1 MNRSERRRA
10 AYRRMR
16 EDVAEFSAHALEM
29 PLREYQKVWARQIYA
44 AGMSRT
50 NQTIVVEMSRQSG
63 KNETAAQLEVA
74 LLAANAGRGG
84 DIVKTAPTW
93 KPQIVNSK
101 RRFEAR
107 ARQAKRR
114 LSFLNFRG
122 TQGYI
127 VECGAASIQFLSASP
142 TADVVGATA
151 SILLEVDEAQDV
163 APAKYDKDFAPM
175 RASTGAPVALYGTAW
190 TTDTLL
196 AQFAEKVQAG
206 ALAGSYHRIPWDI
219 VAAEVPVYGEFVQS
233 EIRRLGIDHPLIRTQ
248 YLLIPLESGGYML
261 TDQQLRQVIGRHPR
275 QAAREGE
282 AQIVVGIDFAGA
294 DEAAGSIEMLLASGG
309 SRDSV
314 AVTVASVTWHPLI
327 AGADQTAAM
336 EWPEI
341 QILDRYEWT
350 NVRPDAVHHALI
362 DIVENKWQADRIH
375 CDATG
380 IGETSTAFLAAALPN
395 GAQRVVGQKFDAAWK
410 THTRLAFNLIAQINS
425 GRLHDYATTEADGD
439 PLIWARASEQPPA
452 GNVTARAWH
461 QRGHARLEARPGQ
474 RVRAYVPDNEGHD
487 DLLIADMLAVDAALA
502 GPRPY
507 VNPAAVSTVLSAW

>member
-1 MNRSERRRA
+1 MNKSERRRA

-16 EDVAEFSAHALEM
+16 QDVAEFSAHALEM
-29 PLREYQKVWARQIYA
+29 PLREYQKTWARQIYA
-44 AGMSRT
+44 AGMARD

-107 ARQAKRR
+107 ARQARRR

-196 AQFAEKVQAG
+196 AQFAERVQAASAARREPPISG
-206 ALAGSYHRIPWDI
+206 AAR
-219 VAAEVPVYGEFVQS
+219 A
-233 EIRRLGIDHPLIRTQ
+233 
-248 YLLIPLESGGYML
+248 
-261 TDQQLRQVIGRHPR
+261 PR
-275 QAAREGE
+275 QDQGP
-282 AQIVVGIDFAGA
+282 
-294 DEAAGSIEMLLASGG
+294 S
-309 SRDSV
+309 
-314 AVTVASVTWHPLI
+314 PL
-327 AGADQTAAM
+327 
-336 EWPEI
+336 
-341 QILDRYEWT
+341 
-350 NVRPDAVHHALI
+350 
-362 DIVENKWQADRIH
+362 
-375 CDATG
+375 
-380 IGETSTAFLAAALPN
+380 
-395 GAQRVVGQKFDAAWK
+395 
-410 THTRLAFNLIAQINS
+410 
-425 GRLHDYATTEADGD
+425 
-439 PLIWARASEQPPA
+439 
-452 GNVTARAWH
+452 
-461 QRGHARLEARPGQ
+461 RPGP
-474 RVRAYVPDNEGHD
+474 RF
-487 DLLIADMLAVDAALA
+487 
-502 GPRPY
+502 GPAET
-507 VNPAAVSTVLSAW
+507 N